1 MSLTMEAFREHSL
14 AIICRHPP
22 LSEPFI
28 INVLL
33 SFFIVKA
40 FSAFIHIIILF
51 NYSFHCNVYGVLSNT
66 ILLDNAVTMVIGL
79 YSQMTK

>member
-33 SFFIVKA
+33 S